1 MPALTRRF
9 FLMALPAA
17 GLSACAAPGTY
28 GPTLATPEDE
38 QALTR
43 ALQMLGPEVDPE
55 EATRAATVAY
65 SETWRLAKLYEIEDP
80 PLVHNSKVNLGLKPR
95 GLCYHWADDLEKRLK
110 QERFGSLEL
119 HRAVANWDNLLLE
132 HSTVILSQRGQS
144 LYDGIVLDPWRLGG
158 TLFWVQTLKDSR
170 YTWTPREEGF
180 RVRRE
185 RRAARG

>member
-9 FLMALPAA
+9 FLMALPAT
-17 GLSACAAPGTY
+17 GLSACAVPGTY
-28 GPTLATPEDE
+28 GPTLATRDDE

-43 ALQMLGPEVDPE
+43 ALRDLGPEVDAE
-55 EATRAATVAY
+55 EADRAARLAF
-65 SETWRLAKLYEIEDP
+65 SESWRLAQLYEIEDA
-80 PLVHNSKVNLGLKPR
+80 PLVHNSKVNMGIKAR

-110 QERFGSLEL
+110 QEQFRSLQL
-119 HRAVANWDNLLLE
+119 HRAVANWDNILLE

-144 LYDGIVLDPWRLGG
+144 LYDGIVLDPWRGG
-158 TLFWVQTLKDSR
+158 GRLFWAPTLEDLR
-170 YTWTPREEGF
+170 YSWTPREEVF